1 MADSYNRGEK
11 GTDAFLKKGTDAFSF
26 DSTLNRSVVK
36 QRKPDENKCVCPLFA
51 VADLSNPACALPV
64 KICCMK
70 ITAALMPEAIE
81 TCLPFWVDRMG
92 FEKAVEVPEG
102 GRLSFVILER
112 DGAELMLQ
120 TAESVRKDHASFAPD
135 GPPRGTGL
143 FIEVKDFAD
152 TLQRLAGYPVALPE
166 RTTFYGMRE
175 IGVFAPGGH
184 VVVFA
189 APIGAATDAKVDP
202 AAAQKQAAAERA
214 AALVEDGMIVGLG
227 SGSTAALAVR
237 ALGKRVAEGL
247 KIIGIPTSEKTA
259 ALARELGI
267 PLSGLAQH
275 DRIDLTID
283 GADEVERGTL
293 HLVKGLGGALLR
305 EKIVASAT
313 ARLVIVADPRKVVE
327 RLRIEQ
333 GPIPVEI
340 APFGWESTA
349 RRLRAMGGEF
359 KMRMGA
365 DGKPFVSDGG
375 HYIVDAG
382 FEGFAS
388 AAELALALDR
398 TVGVM
403 EHGMFLG
410 MAEQAIIGG
419 AAEVTVLERKG

>member
-1 MADSYNRGEK
+1 
-11 GTDAFLKKGTDAFSF
+11 
-26 DSTLNRSVVK
+26 
-36 QRKPDENKCVCPLFA
+36 
-51 VADLSNPACALPV
+51 
-64 KICCMK
+64 MK

-92 FEKAVEVPEG
+92 FAKTVEVPEG
-102 GRLSFVILER
+102 DRLGFVILES

-120 TAESVRKDHASFAPD
+120 TAESVRKDEPAFAPD
-135 GPPRGTGL
+135 GPPRGTAL

-152 TLQRLAGYPVALPE
+152 TLRRLAGYPIALPE

-175 IGVFAPGGH
+175 IGVFTPGGH

-189 APIGAATDAKVDP
+189 APIGAAEKVDP

-214 AALVEDGMIVGLG
+214 AALVENGLVVGLG

-237 ALGKRVAEGL
+237 VLGRRVAEGL
-247 KIIGIPTSEKTA
+247 KIVGVPTSESTA
-259 ALARELGI
+259 ALARSLGI
-267 PLSGLAQH
+267 PLSDLAEH
-275 DRIDLTID
+275 ARLDLTID
-283 GADEVERGTL
+283 GADQVERGTL

-313 ARLVIVADPRKVVE
+313 ARLVIVADPRKVVD
-327 RLRIEQ
+327 RLNIEH
-333 GPIPVEI
+333 GPIPVEV

-359 KMRMGA
+359 KMRLGA

-375 HYIVDAG
+375 HYILDAG
-382 FEGFAS
+382 FGGFGS
-388 AAELALALDR
+388 AEELALALDR

-419 AAEVTVLERKG
+419 ATEVQVLNRQA

>member
-1 MADSYNRGEK
+1 
-11 GTDAFLKKGTDAFSF
+11 
-26 DSTLNRSVVK
+26 
-36 QRKPDENKCVCPLFA
+36 
-51 VADLSNPACALPV
+51 
-64 KICCMK
+64 MK

-92 FEKAVEVPEG
+92 FAKTVEVPEG
-102 GRLSFVILER
+102 DRLSFVILER

-120 TAESVRKDHASFAPD
+120 TAESVRQDEASFAPD

-143 FIEVKDFAD
+143 FIEVKDFSD
-152 TLQRLAGYPVALPE
+152 TLKRLEGYPVALPE

-184 VVVFA
+184 IVVFA
-189 APIGAATDAKVDP
+189 APIGAATAEKADP

-237 ALGKRVAEGL
+237 VLGRRVAEGL

-267 PLSGLAQH
+267 PLSDLAQH
-275 DRIDLTID
+275 ERIDLTID

-313 ARLVIVADPRKVVE
+313 ARLVIVADASKVVD
-327 RLRIEQ
+327 RLRIHT
-333 GPIPVEI
+333 GPIPIEI

-359 KMRMGA
+359 KMRLGA

-382 FEGFAS
+382 FPGIGS
-388 AAELALALDR
+388 AEELALALDR

-419 AAEVTVLERKG
+419 SVEVTVLERKG

>member
-1 MADSYNRGEK
+1 VPGGLFGEVE
-11 GTDAFLKKGTDAFSF
+11 GFGLSHDF
-26 DSTLNRSVVK
+26 DDTASRAA
-36 QRKPDENKCVCPLFA
+36 A
-51 VADLSNPACALPV
+51 VADLSNRLLALPV

-92 FEKAVEVPEG
+92 FAKTVEVPEG
-102 GRLSFVILER
+102 DRLGFVILER

-120 TAESVRKDHASFAPD
+120 TAESVRKDEPAFAPD

-152 TLQRLAGYPVALPE
+152 TLRRLSGYPIALPE

-175 IGVFAPGGH
+175 IGVFTPGGH

-189 APIGAATDAKVDP
+189 APIGATPAEKVDP

-214 AALVEDGMIVGLG
+214 AALVENGMVVGLG

-237 ALGKRVAEGL
+237 VLGRRVAEGL
-247 KIIGIPTSEKTA
+247 KIVGVPTSESTA
-259 ALARELGI
+259 ALARSLGI
-267 PLSGLAQH
+267 PLSDLAAH
-275 DRIDLTID
+275 ERLDLTID
-283 GADEVERGTL
+283 GADEVEVGTL

-313 ARLVIVADPRKVVE
+313 ARLVIVADPSKVVE
-327 RLRIEQ
+327 RLRIHQ
-333 GPIPVEI
+333 GPIPIEV

-359 KMRMGA
+359 KMRLGA

-375 HYIVDAG
+375 HYILDAG
-382 FEGFAS
+382 FSGFDS
-388 AAELALALDR
+388 AEELALALDR

-419 AAEVTVLERKG
+419 ATDVQVLNRRA